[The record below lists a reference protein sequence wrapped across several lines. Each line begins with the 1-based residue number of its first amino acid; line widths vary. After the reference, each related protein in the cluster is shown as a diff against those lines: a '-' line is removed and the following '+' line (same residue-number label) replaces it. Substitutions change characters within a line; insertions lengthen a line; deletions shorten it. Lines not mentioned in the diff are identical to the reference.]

1 MGAWILFIVLS
12 VVLVGAALMVVSA
25 RDLVH
30 TVLWLALGLVTTA
43 GVHVALAADFLA
55 AVQILLYSGGVV
67 TLMLFAVMLTR
78 HLEGA
83 TARMAPE
90 RGARGAVVAVLLA
103 GLVGASVWGSKKLG
117 ARAPEMEVDTAALG
131 RLFLGELVLPFE
143 LLSVL
148 LLAAM
153 IGAIVL
159 SRADGPPGTI
169 PRLPP
174 RVSPPPVAPPGGG
187 HD

>member
-1 MGAWILFIVLS
+1 MAAWIAFFALA
-12 VVLVGAALMVVSA
+12 VVLVGAAVMVVSA

-83 TARMAPE
+83 TARMRSE
-90 RGARGAVVAVLLA
+90 SGARGVVVALMLA
-103 GLVGASVWGSKKLG
+103 GLIGASLWRSDKLG
-117 ARAPEMEVDTAALG
+117 AKAPAMEVDTAALG
-131 RLFLGELVLPFE
+131 ELFLGPLVLPFE

-159 SRADGPPGTI
+159 SRPEGPPGSV

-174 RVSPPPVAPPGGG
+174 RVTPPGGP
-187 HD
+187 HE

>member
-1 MGAWILFIVLS
+1 MAAWIAFVVLA

-30 TVLWLALGLVTTA
+30 TVLWLALGLITTA

-78 HLEGA
+78 HLDGA
-83 TARMAPE
+83 TAKMRPE
-90 RGARGAVVAVLLA
+90 SGGRGAVVALLLA
-103 GLVGASVWGSKKLG
+103 GLIGTGLWQSDRLG
-117 ARAPEMEVDTAALG
+117 AKAPPMEVDTAALG
-131 RLFLGELVLPFE
+131 KLFLGELVLPFE

-159 SRADGPPGTI
+159 SRPDGPPGRI
-169 PRLPP
+169 ARLPP
-174 RVSPPPVAPPGGG
+174 RVAPPGGS

>member
-1 MGAWILFIVLS
+1 MLAWLAFGLLA
-12 VVLVGAALMVVSA
+12 VVLIGAALMVVSA

-30 TVLWLALGLVTTA
+30 TVLWLALSLLVTA
-43 GVHVALAADFLA
+43 AVYVALAADFLA
-55 AVQILLYSGGVV
+55 MVQILLYSGGVV

-78 HLEGA
+78 RLEGA
-83 TARMAPE
+83 KAQMSDTFGP
-90 RGARGAVVAVLLA
+90 RGAILAVLLA
-103 GLVGASVWGSKKLG
+103 GLLGTSIWGSSRMLSQ
-117 ARAPEMEVDTAALG
+117 APPMEVDTAALG
-131 RLFLGELVLPFE
+131 ELFLGELVLPFE

-159 SRADGPPGTI
+159 SRPDGPPGRI

-174 RVSPPPVAPPGGG
+174 RVTPPPAAPKGAP
-187 HD
+187 HE